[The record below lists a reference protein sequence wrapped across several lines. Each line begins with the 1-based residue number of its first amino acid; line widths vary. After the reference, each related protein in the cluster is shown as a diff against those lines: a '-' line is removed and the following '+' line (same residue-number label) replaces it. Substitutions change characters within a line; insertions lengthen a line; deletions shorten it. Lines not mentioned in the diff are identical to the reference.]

1 MVFENKRRA
10 ATETIIGAS
19 VKVEGNF
26 VGSGDV
32 IVEGQVVGS
41 LKTDKSLR
49 VGEGAKLKADIEAA
63 DVLLAG
69 EIRGN
74 VRATD
79 SLELGPTAKLYGN
92 VETPSLSVARGAILH
107 GKCLMAPK
115 DAAAVEPASLNR
127 RAQREATG

>member
-1 MVFENKRRA
+1 MVFEDKRRA
-10 ATETIIGAS
+10 ATETIIGPT

-32 IVEGQVVGS
+32 IVEGQFVGS

-49 VGEGAKLKADIEAA
+49 VGEGAKVKADIEAA

-74 VRATD
+74 VRATG

-107 GKCLMAPK
+107 GKCLMATK
-115 DAAAVEPASLNR
+115 DAAAVEPMSVNR